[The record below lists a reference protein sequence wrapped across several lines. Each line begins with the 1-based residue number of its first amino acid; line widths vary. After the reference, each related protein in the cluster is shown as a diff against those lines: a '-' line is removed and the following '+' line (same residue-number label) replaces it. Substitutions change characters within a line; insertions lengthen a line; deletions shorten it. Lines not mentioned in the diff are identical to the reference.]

1 MAAIIELREV
11 SFAYGQT
18 ESLALKDLNLTIEE
32 GGFVGVIGPS
42 GAGKSTL
49 ASVLSGAIPHHYTG
63 RLYGETRVAGLDTC
77 EASLTDI
84 ATIVGSVLPV
94 SYTHLDVYKRQ
105 AFARNSGGVPKHAPP
120 YFALRCCSAATCRA
134 WGFAGP
140 TRASRTSGI

>member
-84 ATIVGSVLPV
+84 ATIVGSVLQDIDAQMV
-94 SYTHLDVYKRQ
+94 ASVVEDEILFGLENFDVPATRS
-105 AFARNSGGVPKHAPP
+105 NS
-120 YFALRCCSAATCRA
+120 
-134 WGFAGP
+134 
-140 TRASRTSGI
+140 ASRTH

>member
-84 ATIVGSVLPV
+84 ATIVGSVLQDIDARWSPRSLRTRSCSV
-94 SYTHLDVYKRQ
+94 SRTSTCPATRS
-105 AFARNSGGVPKHAPP
+105 NS
-120 YFALRCCSAATCRA
+120 
-134 WGFAGP
+134 
-140 TRASRTSGI
+140 ASRTH